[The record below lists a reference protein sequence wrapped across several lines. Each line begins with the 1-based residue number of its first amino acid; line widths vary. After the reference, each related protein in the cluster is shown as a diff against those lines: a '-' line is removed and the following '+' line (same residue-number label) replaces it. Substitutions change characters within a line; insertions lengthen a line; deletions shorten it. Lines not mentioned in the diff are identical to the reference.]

1 MQKTILAILLPIIAF
16 SQAVP
21 FQKTDNALLFGGDA
35 LRVAFSPQDGSILK
49 LDYKGQP
56 VAIAQPT
63 TPWMNIK
70 GEDGSWLPENARWT
84 LQNAVQTADDTLR
97 LDVACGDWSVHVFTQ
112 LLLDKSQIRRWF
124 EIAWTGDKPSKIRH
138 FQQRWFRIPMAE
150 GMFYNLP
157 ANRTTSEEV
166 SFQNLTDHAVHRA
179 GKGSRA
185 CIFHLSGSCSLLFL
199 TNELATGFDNT
210 NTTLEN
216 RDDAVDASLFADI
229 QGHMQPN
236 VYQPLGEYWLWLQ
249 DNDAE
254 TALTRIHEWHRE
266 RGLVPPA
273 DRPDW
278 IRRATLYSFHPKG
291 SIGSNFSDWG
301 GFAPSIKQLD
311 RIAELGCN
319 AIWLLPLEDLSCY
332 WPRDYYKFQTGLGT
346 PEEYKQLVD
355 RAHELGMHVLQ
366 DIVPHGGSNTYQRAK
381 DHPEWLLQQ
390 EDGSTLYYWCFDFNW
405 PTWIDYMKDVARHY
419 VKTYGIDGYRIDA
432 CDGSK
437 IPNWNP
443 AIPYSRASQSRTP
456 GGIHMQKAIRDGS
469 REFNPAAATLAE
481 TGSNVFGSISDC
493 LYDFTF
499 CYDMM
504 QGLRK
509 RNPETFAEDLRRWL
523 HEQQCTD
530 LPGQIRLR
538 HIESH
543 DSLRAEYWY
552 GPDGMRR
559 AMAISAWIPGIPM
572 VYQDMEDGH
581 GYFFKKVFKIRN
593 SLVEMGDGDADYLAV
608 TAATPNN
615 GLFAVLR
622 TANQSD
628 NPPEQYA
635 WDKGT
640 GPRASIAVVTI
651 GNERPVA
658 ISFPIS
664 KLPEPLRNQKKVF
677 ELMTGQYAT
686 VQHQGDNILL
696 SIPHDGIAVF
706 RFGGEPEKML
716 LPEPSLFQRFISE
729 YNTSFDQ
736 FIPTQSPSFPATIP
750 PSSLFVPID
759 KLDNQPTANENTET
773 ALPLVQKTKETL
785 VPNQDAF
792 PPKTEPLAPLPAQPI
807 VSPTDTQG
815 LQTQATWENNA
826 PFVNLPNTTIVEIL
840 PPQKEE
846 PRLSIDAFTIGDD
859 GTRSPISAFN
869 EFDSKS
875 TPVHKGLL
883 LRINVPKGTPCD
895 WRIDALHG
903 TWEDRFRTRHPL
915 CNGVVRNIYYM
926 AQGGNVL
933 WNSLFWPFGFNSDE
947 KRILFATPDATLSLQ
962 FQHVPTAVFLLDRVG
977 DDHAPHLFI
986 AESLDDVPEFGTCP
1000 FSFTLNPIHSGIFSS
1015 FGDFLKTLVVLPG
1028 QYFVNNN
1035 NTHIYFGRSGLIR
1048 QLNPKHMGFHSIPM
1062 FTETRLYTDAGF
1074 GEDGFRYSANDD
1086 AEPFTRIT
1094 RDENGVIHMQFLGT
1108 MRGFNRFDTMSSPI
1122 DYYLEYQI
1130 NISSDIDFICGIKNR
1145 QPAFGKRS
1153 FSAWMLSTN
1162 YPQTH
1167 AQMLSNGRLLQEGYS
1182 DKQRTLETRN
1192 IINPFDITEIRFREK
1207 QQHQQDDMFVPFI
1220 LDSSNNYLMKYI
1232 NWQSPVPPANV
1243 FLHNKQ
1249 FFIAWHDGPPPEN
1262 DAYGQWRFFSMLICP
1277 GGYSS
1282 PDAVAPPFPS
1292 FAKQTPT
1299 KLSALQNPDF
1309 EENADRQ
1316 WFREI
1321 VQFFPESTAWKLPNG
1336 SSFDTT
1342 TAHSGKTS
1350 LRIEGNDGEY
1360 RLVRQFIPL
1369 PMMSVGSVWKASCWV
1384 KSDNIQPGS
1393 VGWMNGTLRLELFQE
1408 GKPVEYRSIAFPRE
1422 AFDWQQFTVELTVPE
1437 GLTNVSIA
1445 AGLNGNRGK
1454 IWIDD
1459 FSLERIDNPPNN
1471 KEQ

>member
-21 FQKTDNALLFGGDA
+21 FQKTDDALLFGGDA
-35 LRVAFSPQDGSILK
+35 LRVAFSPQDGSIQK
-49 LDYKGQP
+49 LEYNGQP

-70 GEDGSWLPENARWT
+70 GEDGSWLPENSQWS

-97 LDVACGDWSVHVFTQ
+97 LDVACGNWSVHVFTQ
-112 LLLDKSQIRRWF
+112 LLLEKKQLRRWF

-150 GMFYNLP
+150 RMFYNLP

-179 GKGSRA
+179 GKGSRV
-185 CIFHLSGSCSLLFL
+185 CIFQLSGTCSLLFL
-199 TNELATGFDNT
+199 TNELATGFDYG

-236 VYQPLGEYWLWLQ
+236 VYQQLGEYWLWLQ
-249 DNDAE
+249 DNDGE
-254 TALTRIHEWHRE
+254 TALTRIHEWHRD
-266 RGLVPPA
+266 RGLVPPV
-273 DRPDW
+273 DRQDW
-278 IRRATLYSFHPKG
+278 VRRATLYSFHPKG
-291 SIGSNFSDWG
+291 SIGSLWSDWG

-319 AIWLLPLEDLSCY
+319 TIWLLPLEDLSCY

-366 DIVPHGGSNTYQRAK
+366 DIVPHGGSNTYPRAK
-381 DHPEWLLQQ
+381 QHPEWLLQQ
-390 EDGSTLYYWCFDFNW
+390 EDGSTLNYWCFDFNW
-405 PTWIDYMKDVARHY
+405 PSWIDYMKDVARHY
-419 VKTYGIDGYRIDA
+419 VKTYGIDGFRIDA

-437 IPNWNP
+437 MSNWNP
-443 AIPYSRASQSRTP
+443 NIPYSRASQSRMP
-456 GGIHMQKAIRDGS
+456 GGIHMQTAIREGS

-509 RNPETFAEDLRRWL
+509 RNPETFAQDLRRWL
-523 HEQQCTD
+523 HEQQYTD

-608 TAATPNN
+608 NAPDDV
-615 GLFAVLR
+615 FAVLR
-622 TANQSD
+622 TANQPA

-635 WDKGT
+635 WDKEGE
-640 GPRASIAVVTI
+640 GPRASIAVVALTE
-651 GNERPVA
+651 NSEAKTEFQRA
-658 ISFPIS
+658 WISMPLS
-664 KLPEPLRNQKKVF
+664 KLPPKLRDVKTVHELWTNQPVDIIR
-677 ELMTGQYAT
+677 QD
-686 VQHQGDNILL
+686 DNILL
-696 SIPHDGIAVF
+696 PVPNVGIAVY
-706 RFGGEPEKML
+706 RFGGSQPKMEEMTDGGDRKML
-716 LPEPSLFQRFISE
+716 VGNDRNMPSHSLNTNMETRFW
-729 YNTSFDQ
+729 SFGDSA
-736 FIPTQSPSFPATIP
+736 I
-750 PSSLFVPID
+750 PID
-759 KLDNQPTANENTET
+759 
-773 ALPLVQKTKETL
+773 
-785 VPNQDAF
+785 AF
-792 PPKTEPLAPLPAQPI
+792 AVTSAGERIPLPAFK
-807 VSPTDTQG
+807 
-815 LQTQATWENNA
+815 N
-826 PFVNLPNTTIVEIL
+826 
-840 PPQKEE
+840 
-846 PRLSIDAFTIGDD
+846 IDSST
-859 GTRSPISAFN
+859 
-869 EFDSKS
+869 
-875 TPVHKGLL
+875 TPVHNGLL
-883 LRINVPKGTPCD
+883 LRINIPDGTPCD
-895 WRIDALHG
+895 WRVSAAHG
-903 TWEDRFRTRHPL
+903 IWEDRFRTRHPL

-933 WNSLFWPFGFNSDE
+933 WNSLFWPFGLTQE
-947 KRILFATPDATLSLQ
+947 KAEIAFATTDASICLKFNPQRL
-962 FQHVPTAVFLLDRVG
+962 PAAVFLLDRVG
-977 DDHAPHLFI
+977 DDHAPHVFI
-986 AESLDDVPEFGTCP
+986 AEKLAEVPEFGTCP
-1000 FSFTLNPIHSGIFSS
+1000 FDVTVGKATHQITKFTMDKRLQI
-1015 FGDFLKTLVVLPG
+1015 LPG
-1028 QYFVNNN
+1028 QYLYDNNSVRI
-1035 NTHIYFGRSGLIR
+1035 HLGRNGVIRRFDYWTSFSTGDLKPLITD
-1048 QLNPKHMGFHSIPM
+1048 S
-1062 FTETRLYTDAGF
+1062 RLYTDAGF
-1074 GEDGFRYSANDD
+1074 GEENLRYSANDD

-1094 RDENGVIHMQFLGT
+1094 RNENGVIRLQFLGT

-1122 DYYLEYQI
+1122 DYYLEYRLDDF
-1130 NISSDIDFICGIKNR
+1130 SDSIGYICGIKNR
-1145 QPAFGKRS
+1145 QPAHGKRS
-1153 FSAWMLSTN
+1153 FSAWIAQSEYPST
-1162 YPQTH
+1162 H
-1167 AQMLSNGRLLQEGYS
+1167 IVMLSNGKVLLEGDS
-1182 DKQRTLETRN
+1182 DKQRTAETKHKLN
-1192 IINPFDITEIRFREK
+1192 SFDINEIR
-1207 QQHQQDDMFVPFI
+1207 
-1220 LDSSNNYLMKYI
+1220 LLNNDGALRYRLANI
-1232 NWQSPVPPANV
+1232 NWQSPVPPANI

-1249 FFIAWHDGPPPEN
+1249 FFIAWHDGPPPEK
-1262 DAYGQWRFFSMLICP
+1262 DAYGQWRFFSTRLTTHEND
-1277 GGYSS
+1277 GS
-1282 PDAVAPPFPS
+1282 APEIPS
-1292 FAKQTPT
+1292 FAKQTSA
-1299 KLSALQNPDF
+1299 KLTALQNLDF
-1309 EENADRQ
+1309 EENSDRR

-1321 VQFFPESTAWKLPNG
+1321 VQFFPENMAWKLPNG

-1342 TAHSGKTS
+1342 TAHSGKNS

-1360 RLVRQFIPL
+1360 RLVRQTIPL
-1369 PMMSVGSVWKASCWV
+1369 AAMPVGSVWKASCWV
-1384 KSDNIQPGS
+1384 KSDNIQPGTI
-1393 VGWMNGTLRLELFQE
+1393 GWMNGTFRLELFRE

-1422 AFDWQQFTVELTVPE
+1422 AFDWKQFTVELTVPE
-1437 GLTNVSIA
+1437 GLTNISIA

-1459 FSLERIDNPPNN
+1459 FSLERIDNPTNN
-1471 KEQ
+1471 KEK